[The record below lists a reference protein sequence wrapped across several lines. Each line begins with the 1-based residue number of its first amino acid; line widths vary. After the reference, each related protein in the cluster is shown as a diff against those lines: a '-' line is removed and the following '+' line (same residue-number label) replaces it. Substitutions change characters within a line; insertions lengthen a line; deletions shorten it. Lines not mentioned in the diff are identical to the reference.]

1 MFKKVRISFLLIF
14 LVIGNIICFAQKNP
28 LPNGDDYYHSYTK
41 ANDTV
46 RIYDK
51 ADNLV
56 REAYL
61 KEGRAIDFYN
71 EEIFWTHFKSKYLII
86 EMLPKSQDKIEYLYT
101 SAKSFDSLGSEI
113 FNEKNGKWKISRF
126 GFKEDFYA
134 TSKEKNN
141 ANKYSILNINKKETN
156 VLKEEY
162 YKKQNI
168 HHSTYY
174 IDGHKNFELFS
185 RFNDRGLLSDALLV
199 RVNNRGLINEQKH
212 FRLRK
217 ALYDSVGALIEL
229 KEWRSANYLQVEK
242 LIEKNGLDFFLN
254 VIFEKPLDYFKLEVL
269 HVTLYDYKNGN
280 LSKFKGKYEHSDM
293 HHENRYFYDKKNRL
307 VTDKGYQNKMHLYTT
322 KYYYE

>member
-1 MFKKVRISFLLIF
+1 MIRILIILILFLSKSTPSFSQKK
-14 LVIGNIICFAQKNP
+14 P
-28 LPNGDDYYHSYTK
+28 LPNGDDYYHSYTT

-46 RIYDK
+46 RIYDIG
-51 ADNLV
+51 DNLV

-61 KEGRAIDFYN
+61 KEGRAIDFNN
-71 EEIFWTHFKSKYLII
+71 EAIFWTHFKSKYLII
-86 EMLPKSQDKIEYLYT
+86 EMLPESEDIIEYLYT

-113 FNEKNGKWKISRF
+113 FNENNGKWKISRF
-126 GFKEDFYA
+126 GFKEDLYA

-141 ANKYSILNINKKETN
+141 ANKYSTLNINKKETN

-185 RFNDRGLLSDALLV
+185 RFNDRGSLSDALLV
-199 RVNNRGLINEQKH
+199 RVNNRGQINEQKH
-212 FRLRK
+212 FRLKK

-229 KEWRSANYLQVEK
+229 KEWRSTNYLQIEN

-254 VIFEKPLDYFKLEVL
+254 VIFEKPLDYFELEVL
-269 HVTLYDYKNGN
+269 RVLSFHYENGN
-280 LSKFKGKYEHSDM
+280 LIKFKNKYDHSNIYLEH
-293 HHENRYFYDKKNRL
+293 RYFYDEKNRL
-307 VTDKGYQNKMHLYTT
+307 VTDKGFQNKMHLYTT
-322 KYYYE
+322 KYYYD